1 LLKRKEKEISWDLVK
16 MLEDTEISVASI
28 STVAPKPLRNR
39 PYNEHPN
46 HK

>member
-1 LLKRKEKEISWDLVK
+1 

-28 STVAPKPLRNR
+28 SAVIKHLRKML
-39 PYNEHPN
+39 YNEHPN